1 MEHISS
7 LHGATFLVLS
17 TKIPIFKAKWFRK
30 KMIPQHWKCQSELLH
45 LINEREL
52 KHYSSKDAGMHPN
65 R

>member
-30 KMIPQHWKCQSELLH
+30 KDDTPTLEMSVRITPFNK
-45 LINEREL
+45 
-52 KHYSSKDAGMHPN
+52 
-65 R
+65 